1 MVKRYVD
8 VNVFVYWLCGHP
20 SFGKKAKN
28 WIEKIEKE
36 GNYVT
41 SVLTLYETLVIVA
54 GLTNK
59 SLKDKEFV
67 RTVISSITGLKGLK
81 VESLVKED
89 FTKAVEIMNDFGLGF
104 EDYLHLAVALRK
116 NVKEIISND
125 SDFDKANV
133 KRVF

>member
-1 MVKRYVD
+1 MAKRYVD

-28 WIEKIEKE
+28 WIERIEKE
-36 GNYVT
+36 GNFVT
-41 SVLTLYETLVIVA
+41 SVLTIYESLVIVA

-59 SLKDKEFV
+59 SLKDREFV
-67 RTVISSITGLKGLK
+67 ETVINSMTGLKGLK
-81 VESLVKED
+81 IEPLVKED
-89 FTKAVEIMNDFGLGF
+89 FAKAAEIMNDFGLDF
-104 EDYLHLAVALRK
+104 EDSLHLAVASRK
-116 NVKEIISND
+116 NVEEIVSND

>member
-89 FTKAVEIMNDFGLGF
+89 FTKAVEIMNDFGLDF
-104 EDYLHLAVALRK
+104 EDSLHLAVALRK

-125 SDFDKANV
+125 SDFDKTTV

>member
-41 SVLTLYETLVIVA
+41 SVLTLYETLIIVA

-89 FTKAVEIMNDFGLGF
+89 FAKAVEIMNDFGLDF
-104 EDYLHLAVALRK
+104 EDSLHLAVALRK

-125 SDFDKANV
+125 SDFDKTNV

>member
-20 SFGKKAKN
+20 TFGEKAKS

-36 GNYVT
+36 GSYVT

-67 RTVISSITGLKGLK
+67 RTVINSLISLKGLK
-81 VESLVKED
+81 IEPLLKED
-89 FTKAVEIMNDFGLGF
+89 FTKALEIMNDFGLDL
-104 EDYLHLAVALRK
+104 EDSLHLAVALRK

>member
-89 FTKAVEIMNDFGLGF
+89 FAKAVEIMNDFGLDF
-104 EDYLHLAVALRK
+104 EDSLHLAVALRK

-125 SDFDKANV
+125 SDFDKTNV

>member
-1 MVKRYVD
+1 MAKRYVD

-36 GNYVT
+36 GNYIT

-67 RTVISSITGLKGLK
+67 RTVINSLTGLKGLK
-81 VESLVKED
+81 VEPLVKDD
-89 FTKAVEIMNDFGLGF
+89 FAKAVEIMNDFGLDF
-104 EDYLHLAVALRK
+104 EDSLHLAVALRK
-116 NVKEIISND
+116 NVKEIVSND

>member
-1 MVKRYVD
+1 MAKRYVD

-20 SFGKKAKN
+20 SFGEKAKN

-41 SVLTLYETLVIVA
+41 SSLTLYETLVIVA

-67 RTVISSITGLKGLK
+67 KIVFNSIMGLKGLK
-81 VESLVKED
+81 IESC
-89 FTKAVEIMNDFGLGF
+89 
-104 EDYLHLAVALRK
+104 
-116 NVKEIISND
+116 
-125 SDFDKANV
+125 
-133 KRVF
+133 

>member
-8 VNVFVYWLCGHP
+8 VNVFAYWLCGHP

-67 RTVISSITGLKGLK
+67 RTVISSITGLNGLK

-89 FTKAVEIMNDFGLGF
+89 FAKAVEIMNDFGLDF
-104 EDYLHLAVALRK
+104 EDSLHLAVALRK

-125 SDFDKANV
+125 SDFDKTNV

>member
-89 FTKAVEIMNDFGLGF
+89 FTKAVEIMNDFGLDF
-104 EDYLHLAVALRK
+104 EDSLHLAVALRK

-125 SDFDKANV
+125 SDFDKTNV